1 MQKYGLC
8 LFVVIMFA
16 MSGITFAKKVE
27 EPAYSTQGWG
37 SVDSQT
43 FDNSQ
48 PSKLE
53 KNEQKQEQIRS
64 KKYRNLKKKINKY
77 DSKRIKTQ
85 KEIEY
90 LQGRLEL
97 SKQKLEAVDPSSK
110 KGEKE

>member
-8 LFVVIMFA
+8 LLTLVML
-16 MSGITFAKKVE
+16 TFYGVSYAKKVPG
-27 EPAYSTQGWG
+27 PAYSTQGYG
-37 SVDSQT
+37 VVDGQT
-43 FDNSQ
+43 FENSQ

-53 KNEQKQEQIRS
+53 KNEQKQEQLRS
-64 KKYRNLKKKINKY
+64 KKCIKLRKKIDRY
-77 DSKRIKTQ
+77 DSKRLKTQ

-97 SKQKLEAVDPSSK
+97 SKKKLESVNPSSK